1 MRRREQVGFPLR
13 AVLRL
18 LPERWRQP
26 TLRLFRF
33 GTVGAIGFGVN
44 EGLLYVLHGRWHVA
58 LWLAQVIAIESAII
72 CNYLLND
79 RWTFHHPHPT
89 FQRFF
94 RFNGVS
100 LVSLV
105 VNILVVQLGTHY
117 TPIHY
122 LAANAV
128 GVVVAFAVNYLLNVY
143 WAYGKAL
150 GSPDPAS
157 APTPDAPWQ
166 AKPTDVPVDSA

>member
-1 MRRREQVGFPLR
+1 MRGREQVAFPLSV
-13 AVLRL
+13 VLRL

-33 GTVGAIGFGVN
+33 GTVGAIGFCVN
-44 EGLLYVLHGRWHVA
+44 EGLLYLLHGRWLLT

-72 CNYLLND
+72 GNYLLND

-89 FQRFF
+89 FERFL

-105 VNILVVQLGTHY
+105 VNILVVQIGTHY

-128 GVVVAFAVNYLLNVY
+128 GVVVAFGVNYLLNVY

-150 GSPDPAS
+150 GRPDPAS
-157 APTPDAPWQ
+157 VPSTDAAWQ
-166 AKPTDVPVDSA
+166 TASTDVPADSA

>member
-1 MRRREQVGFPLR
+1 MSSREQAAFPLTIVVR
-13 AVLRL
+13 A

-26 TLRLFRF
+26 FLRLFRF
-33 GTVGAIGFGVN
+33 GTVGIIGFGVN
-44 EGLLYVLHGRWHVA
+44 EGLLYLLHGRWLIT

-89 FQRFF
+89 LERFL

-100 LVSLV
+100 LVSLI
-105 VNILVVQLGTHY
+105 VNILVVQLATRY

-128 GVVVAFAVNYLLNVY
+128 GVVVAFGVNYLLNVY

-150 GSPDPAS
+150 RQPDLPPGPAS
-157 APTPDAPWQ
+157 EASWQ
-166 AKPTDVPVDSA
+166 ASTVDVPADSA

>member
-1 MRRREQVGFPLR
+1 MSRREQVAFPI
-13 AVLRL
+13 AVVVRL
-18 LPERWRQP
+18 LPEQWRQP
-26 TLRLFRF
+26 ILRLFRF

-44 EGLLYVLHGRWHVA
+44 EGLLYLLHGRWQFA

-79 RWTFHHPHPT
+79 RWTFHHPRPT
-89 FQRFF
+89 LERFF

-105 VNILVVQLGTHY
+105 VNILVVQVGTRY

-128 GVVVAFAVNYLLNVY
+128 GVVVAFGVNYLLNVY

-150 GSPDPAS
+150 GRPDSAFAPAS
-157 APTPDAPWQ
+157 DASWQ
-166 AKPTDVPVDSA
+166 AAPTDVPVDSA